1 LRLDAIIAQ
10 VTPVSAECA
19 TEVNL
24 MNKGKTTHILFYLF
38 LVVAFFSVR
47 AFVDRELAGGTAPEI
62 QAITVN
68 GKAFDLPQFE
78 GKPALIYFWAS
89 WCSICK
95 AMRHSIDAIAQ
106 DYPVMTL
113 ALQSGD
119 AAKVK
124 RFMQAQRICVPVVP
138 DPDGAI
144 GRSYGIR
151 GVPAAF
157 VLGPDGAIRFASAG
171 YTSEL
176 GLRLRLWLAG
186 IMG

>member
-1 LRLDAIIAQ
+1 
-10 VTPVSAECA
+10 
-19 TEVNL
+19 
-24 MNKGKTTHILFYLF
+24 MKKGITNRFLFYLF
-38 LVVAFFSVR
+38 LVVAFFSAR

-62 QAITVN
+62 QSATVD
-68 GKAFDLPQFE
+68 GKAFELSQFE

-95 AMRHSIDAIAQ
+95 AMRHSIDAIAD

-119 AAKVK
+119 AAEVK
-124 RFMQAQRICVPVVP
+124 RFMKTQRISIPVVP
-138 DPDGAI
+138 DPDGVI
-144 GRSYGIR
+144 GRRFGIH

-157 VLGPDGAIRFASAG
+157 VLGPDGAIRFATTD
-171 YTSEL
+171 YTSEP
-176 GLRLRLWLAG
+176 GLRVRLWLAG

>member
-1 LRLDAIIAQ
+1 
-10 VTPVSAECA
+10 
-19 TEVNL
+19 
-24 MNKGKTTHILFYLF
+24 MNKGKISRFLFYLF
-38 LVVAFFSVR
+38 LLVAFFSAR
-47 AFVDRELAGGTAPEI
+47 TFVDRELAGGTAPEI
-62 QAITVN
+62 QAFAVD
-68 GKAFDLPQFE
+68 GKAFDLSQFE

-95 AMRHSIDAIAQ
+95 AMRHSIDAIAA

-119 AAKVK
+119 AAEVK
-124 RFMQAQRICVPVVP
+124 RFMKAQRINIPVVP

-144 GRSYGIR
+144 GRRYGIH

-157 VLGPDGAIRFASAG
+157 VLGPDGSIRFATVG

-176 GLRLRLWLAG
+176 GLRVRLWLAG
-186 IMG
+186 IRG